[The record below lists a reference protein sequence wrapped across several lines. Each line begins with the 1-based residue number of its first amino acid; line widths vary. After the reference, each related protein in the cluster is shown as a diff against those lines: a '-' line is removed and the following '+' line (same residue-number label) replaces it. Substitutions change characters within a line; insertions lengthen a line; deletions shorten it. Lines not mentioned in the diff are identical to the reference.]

1 MPASNLPEICL
12 VANEI
17 IPLPQFCNIFVCL
30 FWGCFFFFIFAQ
42 ANLFLIEG
50 ELLHYIVLV
59 SAIHDH
65 ESAIGIHVS
74 PPV

>member
-1 MPASNLPEICL
+1 MKLFLCRNSVTFL
-12 VANEI
+12 
-17 IPLPQFCNIFVCL
+17 FVLGVC
-30 FWGCFFFFIFAQ
+30 FFFIFAQ
-42 ANLFLIEG
+42 ANLFLIEA

-59 SAIHDH
+59 STIHDH